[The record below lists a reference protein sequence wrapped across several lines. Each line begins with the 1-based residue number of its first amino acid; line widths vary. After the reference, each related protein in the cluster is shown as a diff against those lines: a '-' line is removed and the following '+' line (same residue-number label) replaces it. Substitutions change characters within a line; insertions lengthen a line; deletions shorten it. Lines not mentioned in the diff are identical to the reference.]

1 MSESIYQRVSAEVK
15 IAMKAREKD
24 RLAALRLVM
33 AEFKSVEVDERI
45 ELDDTRILVIFDKM
59 TKQRR
64 DSFRQ
69 YQDAGRQDLAGREA
83 MEIAIIEE
91 FLPERM
97 SAAELGELINS
108 AIADT
113 GAAGMQDMGK
123 VMSVLKPQVQGRAE
137 MGKVSALVKTR
148 LAN

>member
-15 IAMKAREKD
+15 TAMKARKKD

-45 ELDDTRILVIFDKM
+45 TLDDTRVLAILDKM
-59 TKQRR
+59 TKQRK

-69 YQDAGRQDLAGREA
+69 YRDAGRQDLAGREA

-91 FLPERM
+91 FLPEKMGRV
-97 SAAELGELINS
+97 ELEELINS
-108 AIADT
+108 AIAET

-123 VMSVLKPQVQGRAE
+123 VMGVLKPQVQGRAE
-137 MGKVSALVKTR
+137 MGEVSALVKTR